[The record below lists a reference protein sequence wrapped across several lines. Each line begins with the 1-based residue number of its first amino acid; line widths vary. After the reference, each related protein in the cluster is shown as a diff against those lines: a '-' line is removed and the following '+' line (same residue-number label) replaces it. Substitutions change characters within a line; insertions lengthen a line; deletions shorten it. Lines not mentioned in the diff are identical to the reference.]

1 MVDRRIK
8 PHYEQLAEQ
17 RTQEVQRFAFRRNQ
31 AIGLVLLAALVCLVW
46 LLRTNPAW
54 IFPAGWWRP

>member
-8 PHYEQLAEQ
+8 PHYELVAEQ
-17 RTQEVQRFAFRRNQ
+17 EAERQQRHAFRRNQ
-31 AIGLVLLAALVCLVW
+31 AIGLVILAALVCLVW

-54 IFPAGWWRP
+54 LFTPNWWRP